1 VDYWAVSKVLVAAGV
16 VGGYVVAAEA
26 PVALAAATVVVEVV
40 VVVVA
45 AVGGGVCVVGLAE
58 APRVRRGS
66 RQWPSRLGLLA
77 VRPGWGSAVGLN
89 KECARACAERQAALC
104 P

>member
-1 VDYWAVSKVLVAAGV
+1 VDHWAVSKVLEAAGV
-16 VGGYVVAAEA
+16 VGGYVVAVEA
-26 PVALAAATVVVEVV
+26 LVALVAAATVVVVV
-40 VVVVA
+40 VVAVA
-45 AVGGGVCVVGLAE
+45 AVGGGVCVGGLAV

-77 VRPGWGSAVGLN
+77 VRPGWGSAVGPN
-89 KECARACAERQAALC
+89 KDCARARAEQQAALC

>member
-1 VDYWAVSKVLVAAGV
+1 M
-16 VGGYVVAAEA
+16 VGGYVVAVEA
-26 PVALAAATVVVEVV
+26 LVALVAAATVVVV

-45 AVGGGVCVVGLAE
+45 AVGGGVCVGGLAV
-58 APRVRRGS
+58 APRVRCGS

-77 VRPGWGSAVGLN
+77 VRPGWGSAVGPN
-89 KECARACAERQAALC
+89 KDCARARAEQQAALC